1 MGLTRWDAPMTAIA
15 PRVLIV
21 DDEPQLVRGLKIM
34 LRNAGYVVE
43 TARTALDMLAILAAH
58 PPDVLVLDFVL
69 PDGQGVE
76 VCTQVRR
83 CSTLPILI
91 MSAIGEEREKVR
103 ALDAGADDYLA
114 KPFRGEELLAR
125 LRGVLRRSVAGSGS
139 STLEIGE
146 LVIDLAR
153 RRVTRAGAVV
163 LLAPTEFEIVRVLAQ
178 HHGRLVTDR
187 QLLHA
192 AWGPQY
198 LKQTRHLRVRVAQ
211 VRTKLERD
219 PSHPEY
225 LITEPGIGYRFRDP
239 IEAVA

>member
-1 MGLTRWDAPMTAIA
+1 MTAIA

-34 LRNAGYVVE
+34 LRTAGYVVE
-43 TARTALDMLAILAAH
+43 TAPTALDMLAILAEH
-58 PPDVLVLDFVL
+58 PPDVLVIDLVL

-114 KPFRGEELLAR
+114 KPFRGKELLAR
-125 LRGVLRRSVAGSGS
+125 LNGILRGSVAGSGS

-163 LLAPTEFEIVRVLAQ
+163 LLAPSEFEIVRVLAQ
-178 HHGRLVTDR
+178 HHGRLVTDG
-187 QLLHA
+187 QLLLRRGALNTSSKRATSVSTSRKSARNWSGTRRIRSRHGPA
-192 AWGPQY
+192 AVRISSGPP
-198 LKQTRHLRVRVAQ
+198 LDDDR
-211 VRTKLERD
+211 
-219 PSHPEY
+219 
-225 LITEPGIGYRFRDP
+225 
-239 IEAVA
+239 

>member
-1 MGLTRWDAPMTAIA
+1 MTAIA
-15 PRVLIV
+15 PRVLIAG
-21 DDEPQLVRGLKIM
+21 DEPQLVRGLQIM
-34 LRNAGYVVE
+34 LRTAGYVVE
-43 TARTALDMLAILAAH
+43 TARTALDMLAILAER

-83 CSTLPILI
+83 CSKLPILI

-125 LRGVLRRSVAGSGS
+125 LSGILRRSVAGDGS

-153 RRVTRAGAVV
+153 RRVTRAGAVL

-178 HHGRLVTDR
+178 HRGRLVTDG
-187 QLLHA
+187 QLLRA

-198 LKQTRHLRVRVAQ
+198 LKQTRHLRIRVAQ
-211 VRTKLERD
+211 IRTKLERD

-239 IEAVA
+239 YEVA

>member
-1 MGLTRWDAPMTAIA
+1 MSAIA

-34 LRNAGYVVE
+34 LRTAGYVVE
-43 TARTALDMLAILAAH
+43 TARTALEMLAILAAH
-58 PPDVLVLDFVL
+58 PPDVVVLDFVL

-76 VCTQVRR
+76 VCKQVRR
-83 CSTLPILI
+83 RSKLPILI
-91 MSAIGEEREKVR
+91 MSAIGAEREKVR

-125 LRGVLRRSVAGSGS
+125 LRRVLQRSVAGGGS

-146 LVIDLAR
+146 LIIDLAR

-178 HHGRLVTDR
+178 HPGRLVTDG
-187 QLLHA
+187 QLLRT
-192 AWGPQY
+192 AWGPEH
-198 LKQTRHLRVRVAQ
+198 LEQTRHLRVRVAQ
-211 VRTKLERD
+211 IRTKLERD
-219 PSHPEY
+219 PSHPKY

-239 IEAVA
+239 QEAVA

>member
-1 MGLTRWDAPMTAIA
+1 MTAIA
-15 PRVLIV
+15 PRVLIAG
-21 DDEPQLVRGLKIM
+21 DEPQLVRGLQIM
-34 LRNAGYVVE
+34 LRTAGYVVE

-83 CSTLPILI
+83 CSKLPILI

-114 KPFRGEELLAR
+114 KPFRGDELLAR
-125 LRGVLRRSVAGSGS
+125 LSGILRRSVAGDGS

-153 RRVTRAGAVV
+153 RRVTRAGAVL

-178 HHGRLVTDR
+178 HRGRLVTDG
-187 QLLHA
+187 QLLRA

-198 LKQTRHLRVRVAQ
+198 LKQTRHLRIRVAQ
-211 VRTKLERD
+211 IRTKLERD

-239 IEAVA
+239 YEVA

>member
-1 MGLTRWDAPMTAIA
+1 MTAIA

-34 LRNAGYVVE
+34 LRTAGYVVE

-76 VCTQVRR
+76 VCKQVRR
-83 CSTLPILI
+83 CSKLPILI

-125 LRGVLRRSVAGSGS
+125 LRGVLQRSVAGSGS

-153 RRVTRAGAVV
+153 AAGDPRWRGRAPRA
-163 LLAPTEFEIVRVLAQ
+163 
-178 HHGRLVTDR
+178 D
-187 QLLHA
+187 
-192 AWGPQY
+192 
-198 LKQTRHLRVRVAQ
+198 RVRDRPRPRAASTGGSLPTDSSCG
-211 VRTKLERD
+211 RRGGLNTSSKR
-219 PSHPEY
+219 
-225 LITEPGIGYRFRDP
+225 ITSVSASRKSARNWSATRRIRST
-239 IEAVA
+239 

>member
-1 MGLTRWDAPMTAIA
+1 MTALA
-15 PRVLIV
+15 PRVLIAG
-21 DDEPQLVRGLKIM
+21 DEPQLVRGLKIM
-34 LRNAGYVVE
+34 LRTAGYVVE
-43 TARTALDMLAILAAH
+43 TAPTALGMLAILAEH

-83 CSTLPILI
+83 CSRLPILI
-91 MSAIGEEREKVR
+91 LSATGERENVR

-125 LRGVLRRSVAGSGS
+125 LRGVLQRSVAGSGS
-139 STLEIGE
+139 SALEIGE

-153 RRVTRAGAVV
+153 RRVTRTGAVV

-178 HHGRLVTDR
+178 HHGRLITDG
-187 QLLHA
+187 QLLRA

-198 LKQTRHLRVRVAQ
+198 LEQTHHLRIRVAQ
-211 VRTKLERD
+211 IRTKLERD

-239 IEAVA
+239 YEAVA

>member
-1 MGLTRWDAPMTAIA
+1 MTAIA
-15 PRVLIV
+15 PRVLIAG
-21 DDEPQLVRGLKIM
+21 DEPQLVRGLKIM
-34 LRNAGYVVE
+34 LRTAGYVVE
-43 TARTALDMLAILAAH
+43 TAPTALDMLAILAAH

-69 PDGQGVE
+69 PHGQGVE

-83 CSTLPILI
+83 CSKLPILI
-91 MSAIGEEREKVR
+91 LSATGERENVR

-125 LRGVLRRSVAGSGS
+125 LRGVLQRSVAGSGS

-153 RRVTRAGAVV
+153 RRVTRTGAVV

-178 HHGRLVTDR
+178 HHGRLVTDG
-187 QLLHA
+187 QLLRA

-198 LKQTRHLRVRVAQ
+198 LKQTHHLRIRVAQ
-211 VRTKLERD
+211 IRTKLERD

-239 IEAVA
+239 YEAVA